1 MNQDQKLGPIRH
13 SLAHLMSMA
22 IMEKYS
28 KAGLG
33 VGPAIDSGFYQDYDL
48 PEPISEKDFSWI
60 EKRMR
65 EMIAKDIKF
74 VKGESDFKN
83 ALEFYK
89 HDPYKTEMIND
100 LKAKGEKTLSFYDSD
115 WFHNLCAGPHVTST
129 SEIDPESFKIDK
141 IAGAYW
147 RGDEKNKM
155 LQRIYGLAFESK
167 EKLDEFL
174 HNREEA
180 EKRDHRKLGKALD
193 LFSFHE
199 EGPGFAFWHAKGM
212 IIWNELIEW
221 WRDEHQKADYSEI
234 KTPIILSE
242 NLWHQSGH
250 WDHYQENMYFTQIDE
265 RDFAV
270 KPMNC
275 PGGMLVYKSNQHSY
289 KEFPIRAAELGLVH
303 RHELAGTLHGLFRVR
318 SFHQDDAHIFCLDN
332 QIESEISQIIDL
344 IDKMYGLLNL
354 SYHLELSTRPAK
366 SIGSDEIWEKAETA
380 LKNTLNNKGI
390 KFQLNPGDGAFYG
403 PKIDFHIA
411 DSIGRTWQTAT
422 IQLDFATPERFE
434 LEYTAE
440 NGSKQR
446 PVMLHRVIF
455 GAVER
460 FLGILIEHYA
470 GAFPLWLS
478 PVQVKIL
485 TISEKQKEY
494 ASEILLKLKADS
506 IRAELDESDESLGK
520 KIRNAEIEKV
530 PAVWIIG
537 DKEVESKQISERARK
552 DYANKITDGSLEIE
566 KAIEQIKKII
576 SDKT

>member
-199 EGPGFAFWHAKGM
+199 EGPGFAFWH
-212 IIWNELIEW
+212 
-221 WRDEHQKADYSEI
+221 
-234 KTPIILSE
+234 
-242 NLWHQSGH
+242 QSGH

-422 IQLDFATPERFE
+422 IQLDFAMPERFE